1 MVKSACC
8 SLATKVGNEWEE
20 GEGRELS
27 QRRGGKRYSMS
38 SAPFPNR
45 DSGTASFRP
54 HKQTWWSAS
63 GHRVRSAVAA
73 AAMALGG
80 KRIKVC

>member
-8 SLATKVGNEWEE
+8 SLVTKVGNEWEE

-27 QRRGGKRYSMS
+27 QRRGGKRYSVS
-38 SAPFPNR
+38 SALLPNR

-54 HKQTWWSAS
+54 HKQAE
-63 GHRVRSAVAA
+63 
-73 AAMALGG
+73 
-80 KRIKVC
+80 